1 MYILYETY
9 CMHKVIFRSLSP
21 LCDMY
26 ELKSVCYYFSRD
38 CVTPANSPETQVY
51 SKFSPSL
58 FVTLQINQIKL
69 KFFFL
74 SVSSMDNPDNEIVL
88 YLMLRAV
95 DRFHKQHGR
104 YPGKN
109 SN

>member
-1 MYILYETY
+1 MY
-9 CMHKVIFRSLSP
+9 KVIFRSQSP
-21 LCDMY
+21 LYDMY

-38 CVTPANSPETQVY
+38 CVTPTNSPETQVY
-51 SKFSPSL
+51 SKFSPLL
-58 FVTLQINQIKL
+58 FIILQINQTEI
-69 KFFFL
+69 FFL
-74 SVSSMDNPDNEIVL
+74 SVSSMDSPDNEIVL